1 MSVATANKNRIA
13 YLHVLVMFI
22 LMFGT
27 GYLPPFGQISVLG
40 MKVLGVFLGLLY
52 GWIFIDLLWP
62 SLFGLMALG
71 LSGYTTITGAL
82 ATGFGNAT
90 LLLTLIVSVFAEG
103 LNRIGVNRAIAYWL
117 LSRKFFIG
125 KPWFLITGICIAA
138 IIMGVAGGGFAAI
151 FLLWNVVINMAELN
165 GYAKGH
171 RLLNMLMAFILYGV
185 MTGGS
190 IVPFQGGVILYGGFF
205 TQAMGLPLQSA
216 PFFALGLLYI
226 FATILVMILVTR
238 FIFKIDAS
246 YFTTT
251 AELCEEYAQKEVN
264 QYQKVGLI
272 LLVVYFAGLLLP
284 EVFPQLPLMA
294 FLKSLGVLG
303 FSILYMVVFV
313 VWRTPEGK
321 PVLNLLD
328 AFHGIPWPVII
339 LLAVT
344 FPLAAAM
351 ESSEVGIMTTVNLAL
366 TPILS
371 QLGVTA
377 LIIIATITIGI
388 LTQFLHN
395 VVMGALFIPF
405 LAPLTANLGGNPHTL
420 FFMIYL
426 VLCCAYA
433 TPAGSMMA
441 GLLFGNK
448 DVPVKDSYLFGW
460 LFLIVTIIIL
470 ICLMPLC
477 NLLFTF

>member
-62 SLFGLMALG
+62 SLFGFMALG

-185 MTGGS
+185 MPGGS
-190 IVPFQGGVILYGGFF
+190 IVPFQ
-205 TQAMGLPLQSA
+205 
-216 PFFALGLLYI
+216 
-226 FATILVMILVTR
+226 
-238 FIFKIDAS
+238 
-246 YFTTT
+246 
-251 AELCEEYAQKEVN
+251 
-264 QYQKVGLI
+264 
-272 LLVVYFAGLLLP
+272 
-284 EVFPQLPLMA
+284 
-294 FLKSLGVLG
+294 
-303 FSILYMVVFV
+303 
-313 VWRTPEGK
+313 
-321 PVLNLLD
+321 
-328 AFHGIPWPVII
+328 
-339 LLAVT
+339 
-344 FPLAAAM
+344 AAA
-351 ESSEVGIMTTVNLAL
+351 SVRTVFRSRSAL
-366 TPILS
+366 YLRYNPCHDLS
-371 QLGVTA
+371 
-377 LIIIATITIGI
+377 
-388 LTQFLHN
+388 
-395 VVMGALFIPF
+395 
-405 LAPLTANLGGNPHTL
+405 
-420 FFMIYL
+420 
-426 VLCCAYA
+426 YA
-433 TPAGSMMA
+433 IH
-441 GLLFGNK
+441 F
-448 DVPVKDSYLFGW
+448 
-460 LFLIVTIIIL
+460 
-470 ICLMPLC
+470 
-477 NLLFTF
+477 